1 MSWLNLL
8 SFVGIFALCGIAW
21 LTSEDR
27 RIIPWRTIAWG
38 IGLQLILGA
47 LVFLLPATRSL
58 MLLLNDAINAVLDAT
73 EAGARFL
80 FGPLFVP
87 QPTGVPGPMLAGRW
101 IARAITPPYVPV
113 PGDRLSPD
121 FLNLGYVFAFRALP
135 SVIFFSALMSLLY
148 ALGLIQPLVNG
159 FARLFRRTMN
169 LSGAESLSG
178 AANIFVGIESTLVV
192 RPYLE
197 RMTRSELCAILA
209 SCFGS
214 TASTVLALYAS
225 LLRPTFPNITGH
237 LISASIMAIP
247 ACFVL
252 AKLIVPETEM
262 PDTMGKVLQEHPSYS
277 QEAAIAKGAE
287 SFDSGVEREDF
298 VEEVPVLE
306 TKTSEVVSQPRPQIV
321 HSSELEEPP
330 EPVEAPTLLEPM
342 ESIVVGALDGLK
354 MAGAIAALLIA
365 VLGLVAILNLF
376 FTNLASLAS
385 SSQPFFQAIGRVF
398 QVITLQNIAG
408 ALFLPLTFL
417 TGVSLKWPELWQSS
431 VLIGQRLL
439 LTEVPSFQQ
448 LAVLA
453 SQGVLSQRA
462 LLVVSY
468 ALCGFAH
475 FASVG
480 IFVGGMVSLV
490 PSRRKDISELG
501 WKALWAGT
509 LATIMIGCVAGLY
522 DTGNPVVI
530 GR

>member
-27 RIIPWRTIAWG
+27 RIIPWKTIAWG

-58 MLLLNDAINAVLDAT
+58 MLLLNDAVNAVLDAA

-80 FGPLFVP
+80 FGPLLVP
-87 QPTGVPGPMLAGRW
+87 QPTGVPGPVLAGRW
-101 IARAITPPYVPV
+101 LARAITPPYVPV

-148 ALGLIQPLVNG
+148 ALGLIQPLVNL

-169 LSGAESLSG
+169 LSGAEALSG
-178 AANIFVGIESTLVV
+178 SANIFVGIEATLVV

-252 AKLIVPETEM
+252 AKLIVPETEV

-277 QEAAIAKGAE
+277 QEAAIAQSAE
-287 SFDSGVEREDF
+287 SFDSGVEREDI
-298 VEEVPVLE
+298 VEEVAIPGARTAE
-306 TKTSEVVSQPRPQIV
+306 TARHPTPRIV
-321 HSSELEEPP
+321 HDPQRDEVP
-330 EPVEAPTLLEPM
+330 EPMEAPALLEPM

-365 VLGLVAILNLF
+365 VLGLVAIINLF
-376 FTNLASLAS
+376 FTNLASLSS
-385 SSQPFFQAIGRVF
+385 SSQPFFQTIGRVF

-408 ALFLPLTFL
+408 ALFLPFTFL

-480 IFVGGMVSLV
+480 IFVGGMISLV
-490 PSRRKDISELG
+490 PSRRKDISELS

-509 LATIMIGCVAGLY
+509 LATLMIGCVAGLY
-522 DTGNPVVI
+522 DTGNPVLI